1 MTDFN
6 LPKGR
11 IDATGIHLPTFNELR
26 DAMVAGV
33 QGIYGSDIYLGN
45 DSQDGE
51 LITLVTQ
58 AAVDCYALAAMVYA
72 GFDPS
77 AAAGVPLSRVVQ
89 INGIDRKVPTRSTV
103 LMKLIGQA
111 GTTIQNGAVE
121 DDLGSTF
128 LLPASVEI
136 PYGGEVVVTATCTKL
151 GAVRARAGT
160 VTTMATPTAGW
171 QSCVN
176 VADATVGAPLESDAE
191 LRLRQK
197 DSTMIPA
204 TSPYEALVGALK
216 DLVGVTDLKVYENDT
231 DLPNEYGIPAHSI
244 AAVVQGGDAQAIA
257 DVISRTKTQGV
268 STYGRSMVLSSNTA
282 GVPDRIYFSSR
293 VDVPVLVIVR
303 LNALEGYTSDVE
315 AVIKARVIDWIN
327 ALPLGKTVGRRFLF
341 MPAQLNAEAPS
352 ETFRLLDVLIART
365 GNVPS
370 VVDLPM
376 AYYEKPSCALEN
388 VSVVVVPS

>member
-77 AAAGVPLSRVVQ
+77 AAVGVPLSRVVQ

-111 GTTIQNGAVE
+111 GAIIENGAVE
-121 DDLGSTF
+121 DDLGNTF

-136 PYGGEVVVTATCTKL
+136 PYGGEVVVTATCAAL

-160 VTTMATPTAGW
+160 VTTMSTPTAGW

-176 VADATVGAPLESDAE
+176 VSDASVGAPLESDAE

-204 TSPYEALVGALK
+204 ISPYEALVGALK
-216 DLVGVTDLKVYENDT
+216 DLAGVTDLKVYENDT
-231 DLPNEYGIPAHSI
+231 DLPNEYGIPAHSL
-244 AAVVQGGDAQAIA
+244 AVVVQGGDSQAIA

-268 STYGRSMVLSSNTA
+268 STYGRSMVLSSNSA

-293 VDVPVLVIVR
+293 VDIPVLVIVR

-315 AVIKARVIDWIN
+315 AVIKSRVIDWIN

-341 MPAQLNAEAPS
+341 MPAQLNAEVPS
-352 ETFRLLDVLIART
+352 ETFQLLDILIART
-365 GNVPS
+365 GNVPGL
-370 VVDLPM
+370 VDLPM
-376 AYYEKPSCALEN
+376 AYYEKPACALEN
-388 VSVVVVPS
+388 ISVVVVPS